1 MKKVP
6 KSNTCSQDKLQD
18 KLQDKQDKLCLFLSN
33 LSFIDK
39 NFIEHL
45 FAKKY
50 TFPTTSTRIKK
61 NKISFFTNFYRTTIK
76 NFLLCLVCLP
86 LCLTLCL
93 VRNPRTILTPSFLR
107 QERQKNNPNHLP
119 KAKPPILKNPYF
131 THF

>member
-1 MKKVP
+1 MKKVQ
-6 KSNTCSQDKLQD
+6 KANTCSQDKLQD

-45 FAKKY
+45 FAKKCSY
-50 TFPTTSTRIKK
+50 RTPSTKIKK
-61 NKISFFTNFYRTTIK
+61 NFILIFTIFYRTTIK
-76 NFLLCLVCLP
+76 IFLLCLVCLP

-93 VRNPRTILTPSFLR
+93 VRNPHTILTPSFLR

-119 KAKPPILKNPYF
+119 NLHLC
-131 THF
+131 TLVL